1 MRVFKFGGASVKDA
15 AGVRNVL
22 RVLRELEATET
33 VVVISAMGKM
43 TNAFESVVESYFKDL
58 ETSVAYQLRT
68 IEDFH
73 FEIIDDLEF
82 EDSHPV
88 RREVKELL
96 EEVEVFMKN
105 SGSKSYDFVYDQVVS
120 CGELISTRICSA
132 FLNANGMEND
142 WLDVRECIV
151 TNNDYRRARVDW
163 NATCRRINK
172 RIDRNKI
179 TLTQGFMGGDSEG
192 NTTTLGRE
200 GSDYTAGIFAYCLD
214 ASEVSIFKDV
224 PGVLNADPREFQRTQ
239 LLNRISYK
247 EAIEMA
253 FFGAS
258 VIHPKTLQPLQRK
271 EIPLRVRSF
280 LKPQEEGTYVRK
292 GQHLEPEV
300 PCFIVKKNQI
310 LLSVSDKEFH
320 FVMEDDISELF
331 GLLSAYKMKVNM
343 IQNSAIS
350 FSVCIEDNFNN
361 FENLVETLSP
371 KYKVLFNKNL
381 TLYTVRHFRE
391 EDLEKLEEGQTVLL
405 KQLSRETA
413 QLVVHDAQDK

>member
-1 MRVFKFGGASVKDA
+1 
-15 AGVRNVL
+15 VL
-22 RVLRELEATET
+22 RVLKELEAVET

-43 TNAFESVVESYFKDL
+43 TNAFEGLVKAYFD
-58 ETSVAYQLRT
+58 SDQSGSGSA
-68 IEDFH
+68 IEGQSSAEEHLAQIRNFH
-73 FEIIDDLEF
+73 FQIIDDLGF
-82 EDSHPV
+82 EESDPIRKDV
-88 RREVKELL
+88 DELL
-96 EEVEVFMKN
+96 EGVRSFLEKDD
-105 SGSKSYDFVYDQVVS
+105 SGSYDFVYDQVVS

-132 FLNANGMEND
+132 FLNANGLTND
-142 WLDVRECIV
+142 WLDVRKCVV
-151 TNNDYRRARVDW
+151 TNSDYRRARVDW
-163 NATCRRINK
+163 ISTCRHINDNV
-172 RIDRNKI
+172 DRQAI
-179 TLTQGFMGGDSEG
+179 TLTQGFLGGDSEG
-192 NTTTLGRE
+192 HTTTLRRE
-200 GSDYTAGIFAYCLD
+200 GAVYTAGIFASCLE

-224 PGVLNADPREFQRTQ
+224 PGVLNADPREFEHTE

-258 VIHPKTLQPLQRK
+258 VIHPKTIQPLQRK

-280 LKPQEEGTYVRK
+280 LNPLEAGTYVRK
-292 GQHLEPEV
+292 GQYLEPEV

-331 GLLSAYKMKVNM
+331 GLLSTFKMKVNM

-361 FENLVETLSP
+361 FEKLVEALHP
-371 KYKVLFNKNL
+371 KYKVLFNKDL
-381 TLYTVRHFRE
+381 TLYTVRHFHE
-391 EDLEKLEEGQTVLL
+391 EDLDKLEKGHTVLL

-413 QLVVHDAQDK
+413 QLVVRKSGGK